1 MQRIDVDGI
10 EFKRGAIVALGVVE
24 PSVAMRA
31 VGAVEY
37 WMHDAG
43 EGVRQE
49 NAHFPTLGACPRLDA
64 DSVVQ

>member
-1 MQRIDVDGI
+1 
-10 EFKRGAIVALGVVE
+10 
-24 PSVAMRA
+24 MRA

-49 NAHFPTLGACPRLDA
+49 NAHFPILGACPPT
-64 DSVVQ
+64 